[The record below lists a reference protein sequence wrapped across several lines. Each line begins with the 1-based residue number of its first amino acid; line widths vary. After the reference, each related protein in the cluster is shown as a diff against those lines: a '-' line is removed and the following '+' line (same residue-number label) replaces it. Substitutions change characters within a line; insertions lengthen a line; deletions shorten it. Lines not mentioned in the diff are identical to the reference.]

1 MKGSFLNVWAP
12 AGRTRPSAAQAR
24 MGILTGTSVS
34 CHTNHCRSYNIRV
47 YLFLSTLRW
56 GGSGGLRWSED
67 TGGLIHRDT
76 AAVVTPQGRCR
87 GPSGVPGLAPGGW
100 KWLCKSS
107 PGCRL
112 RPGISK
118 LQAGYRRRLFHQTD
132 LRSDLGF
139 AAPWPCALGPPKTQF
154 PYL

>member
-24 MGILTGTSVS
+24 TGMLTGTSVS

-56 GGSGGLRWSED
+56 CGSGGLRWSED

-76 AAVVTPQGRCR
+76 AAIVTPQGRCR
-87 GPSGVPGLAPGGW
+87 GPSGVPGLAPGGR

-107 PGCRL
+107 PMLVKGADFSTRQTSVQILALLPPGLVPSGHLRL
-112 RPGISK
+112 SFPTCKMGMTN
-118 LQAGYRRRLFHQTD
+118 LTG
-132 LRSDLGF
+132 
-139 AAPWPCALGPPKTQF
+139 PC
-154 PYL
+154 